1 MQNMPKEKEKIEIS
15 NPINHILI
23 PRLIERKPYTAPKQY
38 NYNYFLGNKRY
49 LENNSESKNK

>member
-1 MQNMPKEKEKIEIS
+1 MPKEKEKIEIS

-49 LENNSESKNK
+49 LENNTESKNK